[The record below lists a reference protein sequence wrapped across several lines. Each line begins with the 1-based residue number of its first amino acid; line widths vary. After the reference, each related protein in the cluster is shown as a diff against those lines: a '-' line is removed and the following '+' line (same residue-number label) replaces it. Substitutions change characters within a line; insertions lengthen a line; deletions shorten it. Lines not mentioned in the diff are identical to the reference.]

1 MTLVESIRALL
12 VNAGITDAY
21 IIDAPESTLDSGA
34 VVIIPYSS
42 DSEEYLPIGTQYF
55 QVRAAAATFPASES
69 LCWEAFHALV
79 DHVPEGADR
88 RPLSGIVA
96 RQEPF
101 FLGKDGARYVHEFN
115 VQITAQWKE
124 TEGVENNANDEGI

>member
-1 MTLVESIRALL
+1 MTLAESICALL
-12 VNAGITDAY
+12 TDAGIENAF
-21 IIDAPESTLDSGA
+21 IIDAPESTLDAGA

-55 QVRAAAATFPASES
+55 QVRASAATFPASET
-69 LCWEAFHALV
+69 LIWQAFRALA
-79 DHVPEGADR
+79 DQTPEDADR
-88 RPLSGIVA
+88 RCLSGIVA

-124 TEGVENNANDEGI
+124 